1 MSGARGD
8 YLLVEPKKGVTMT
21 RLSVRRS
28 AVAASVVL
36 TLGLAA
42 CGSSKK
48 SDTPST
54 DSTVKT
60 AVTTAAGGAETTK
73 AP

>member
-1 MSGARGD
+1 
-8 YLLVEPKKGVTMT
+8 MT

-48 SDTPST
+48 SDTPSS
-54 DSTVKT
+54 DSTVAT
-60 AVTTAAGGAETTK
+60 ATTAAGGTETTK